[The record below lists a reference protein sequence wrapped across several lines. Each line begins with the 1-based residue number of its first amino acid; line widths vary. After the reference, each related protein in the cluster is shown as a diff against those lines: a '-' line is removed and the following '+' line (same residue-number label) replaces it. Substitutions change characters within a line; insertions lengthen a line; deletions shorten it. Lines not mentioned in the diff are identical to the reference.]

1 MLIAPR
7 IEADA
12 ETCGG
17 KARIVGTRIRVV
29 DVLEL
34 LASDMT
40 REEILE
46 DFPSLQAED
55 FVAALMYAASQV
67 ARPVVLPIPDATEA
81 QRAA

>member
-1 MLIAPR
+1 MIAPR

-17 KARIVGTRIRVV
+17 KARIAGTRIRVV
-29 DVLEL
+29 EVLEL

-40 REEILE
+40 RAEILE
-46 DFPSLQAED
+46 DFPSLRAEA
-55 FVAALMYAASQV
+55 FIAALTYAARQG
-67 ARPVVLPIPDATEA
+67 ARPVVLPIDEASEA